1 MLKFHYLTVR
11 ADGGRDIYPLFS
23 FPPRGIWQLKS
34 PNPREFAIQVNK
46 KWKCL
51 GAAGIDWCIT
61 KYNDNNNSND
71 INNNKG
77 KLMLFFYNQKILKA
91 GDILR

>member
-1 MLKFHYLTVR
+1 MLKLHHLTVR

-23 FPPRGIWQLKS
+23 FPFRGIWQLKS

-46 KWKCL
+46 KCQCL
-51 GAAGIDWCIT
+51 GAAGIDWYIT
-61 KYNDNNNSND
+61 RNNDNNNSND

-77 KLMLFFYNQKILKA
+77 KLMIFFLQPKKS
-91 GDILR
+91 